1 MYIEEKEKIL
11 FFAFRIITSLFL
23 KSFSIPFSFIIIK
36 IDKKKINITERKK
49 TNRYFRVRSI
59 RFLP

>member
-1 MYIEEKEKIL
+1 
-11 FFAFRIITSLFL
+11 LFL